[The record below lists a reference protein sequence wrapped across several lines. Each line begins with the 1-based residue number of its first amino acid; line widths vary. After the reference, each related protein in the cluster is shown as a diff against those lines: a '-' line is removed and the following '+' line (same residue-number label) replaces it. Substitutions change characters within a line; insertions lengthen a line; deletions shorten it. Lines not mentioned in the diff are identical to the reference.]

1 MIAQGGSWDVIIF
14 LELCKYV
21 CAITRNYAKLQDAK
35 KINSTVICMNM
46 PVRFNYYLTE
56 TEAAVTSFHVIHF
69 NSSVIWSNIDFSTK
83 VYLIALVV
91 ALHLGWVLF
100 FLIMD

>member
-1 MIAQGGSWDVIIF
+1 MSLFSYNFASMSVLSPETTPSCRTQ
-14 LELCKYV
+14 
-21 CAITRNYAKLQDAK
+21 K
-35 KINSTVICMNM
+35 KINSTVICMNL

-56 TEAAVTSFHVIHF
+56 TEAAGTSFPVIHF

-91 ALHLGWVLF
+91 ALHLRSVFF